1 MARTPRRSTAARSVV
16 ESGSVPFKE
25 EDAADRW
32 ASHVSETRRDESC
45 CRSGYRGL
53 GLDYGPRKKKEKETR
68 RACAAGF
75 GCWAG
80 RHSTGLR
87 RREQADWARSQA
99 ERKFPFSFYFPS
111 F

>member
-1 MARTPRRSTAARSVV
+1 MDQHRVGVHFVADSERKTGAGPSCRWHKEAGCYDVRAA
-16 ESGSVPFKE
+16 G
-25 EDAADRW
+25 
-32 ASHVSETRRDESC
+32 C
-45 CRSGYRGL
+45 MLGL
-53 GLDYGPRKKKEKETR
+53 GSAQKKEKGKETR

-80 RHSTGLR
+80 LHSAGLR